1 MAKKKKSATDLLEN
15 PKFTED
21 SPIFE
26 PSPDEP
32 VADGTPFDKSYN
44 ALTCTGGPVLELM
57 TRSTKKVAKAL
68 DLGYTLCYNYKSPYI
83 RGKLDLLMRTR
94 VSMGGRGRAEMVQA
108 LQAGSGVPGEYYDK
122 GEPSY
127 KAFLEPD
134 SDGTEDVE

>member
-1 MAKKKKSATDLLEN
+1 MGKKKSATDLLEN

-21 SPIFE
+21 SDVFE
-26 PSPDEP
+26 QIEEST
-32 VADGTPFDKSYN
+32 VQDGTPFDKSYG
-44 ALTCTGGPVLELM
+44 ALTCTGGPILELM
-57 TRSTKKVAKAL
+57 TRTTKKVAKAL
-68 DLGYTLCYNYKSPYI
+68 NIGYTLCYNYKSPYL

-94 VSMGGRGRAEMVQA
+94 VSMGGKGRAEMVQA

-127 KAFLEPD
+127 KAFLDPD